1 MVYET
6 GYSPMKKWIRLSL
19 EFLVGVSL
27 LSSGAY
33 CQDRCVLSGNVI
45 DRNSGQPIP
54 GVNIIVRGE
63 KIGTTTDTSGIF
75 RLNIPTRQSR
85 IVVFSH
91 IAFQKETRLVS
102 FDSSGEARLRISLI
116 SDTIRLSE
124 VLITGKKRVVPSKE
138 AEKRAAYR
146 IGGDEFERLG
156 EENMERA
163 LSYFLPFIIKR
174 PEARAASSS
183 SDFTLYV
190 DGEWKESITLSDV
203 DPFRIRRV
211 MVWDFLGINKD
222 IDLFPIGMPVHAGG
236 YVVLIETK

>member
-1 MVYET
+1 
-6 GYSPMKKWIRLSL
+6 MKRS
-19 EFLVGVSL
+19 
-27 LSSGAY
+27 LSSISVIIVVVILSGSLASS
-33 CQDRCVLSGNVI
+33 QDLSVLSGSVI

-63 KIGTTTDTSGIF
+63 KIGTMTDTTGAF

-91 IAFQKETRLVS
+91 IAFQKEARLVS
-102 FDSSGEARLRISLI
+102 FDSSSNVRLRISLLP
-116 SDTIRLSE
+116 DTIRLSE
-124 VLITGKKRVVPSKE
+124 VLVTGKKRVVPSKE

-174 PEARAASSS
+174 PEVRAASSS

-190 DGEWKESITLSDV
+190 DGEWKESITLPDI

-222 IDLFPIGMPVHAGG
+222 IDLFPIGMPVHSGS